1 MSRLRR
7 WRWLGALLATLGSIT
22 GCTQHHFMT
31 ESDFRNCREEALCG
45 KTGSLCDDPADAL
58 RSPPLGQIRHILSPE
73 AKPREISLPECIAI
87 GLERGRSGEA
97 YPNTILNSASAQT
110 PRAGQAVG
118 AFSDAIRVFSYD
130 PAIQAVDVEQALA
143 KFDAFYRGGITWN
156 KVDRPVGNA
165 LDTFQASAAQIND
178 INQETASF
186 QNSLLKPLPTGG
198 LAGISFNT
206 DYEFDNLAARV
217 NPSYRPVLSLS
228 FEQPI
233 MKSFGVGINELLDA
247 HPGSI
252 RSQVPVGGR
261 VPGILLSRVS
271 SEEAQIDFER
281 RVMLLCY
288 SVEDAY
294 WRLYSAYWDKYAA
307 EIGLRQTLEAWNIA
321 NAKYKAGSA
330 TLLDVK
336 TVEVQYRTF
345 EVAFVQAIGGILE
358 AERRLRYVVGL
369 PPEDGFR
376 LLPMDKPTNAP
387 FMPDWH
393 VAVNDALALRPDM
406 RIARLEITRSQ
417 FDVLRSQ
424 NALLPDVRTFGNYDI
439 NALGNK
445 LDGTLLDNAVKNLTR
460 NEFQNWTVGV
470 LATIPLGFRSE
481 HSDVQRAKLLLA
493 QRVLFLQNQEE
504 SVAFNLQ
511 QVIRQVV
518 QLHVEIEKQSS
529 RREAAIERVKL
540 QYQAYKAGK
549 ETINFL
555 LDAERDL
562 ALALQAE
569 HQAIRDYNIALAN
582 LEHQKGT
589 ILGHDNVKIVEG
601 AMPDCVNTRASEHM
615 RQRMGTLIV
624 HESGPDPLFDQ
635 TGGILTPHLPKN
647 DPASVTEL
655 QKAADTLP
663 ALPNQMPKMPEA
675 APPPANPPKN

>member
-1 MSRLRR
+1 
-7 WRWLGALLATLGSIT
+7 
-22 GCTQHHFMT
+22 MT
-31 ESDFRNCREEALCG
+31 EGDYRSLHSEALCG
-45 KTGSLCDDPADAL
+45 KTGPLCDDPADIN
-58 RSPPLGQIRHILSPE
+58 RMPIVGQPRTVLSPE
-73 AKPREISLPECIAI
+73 AKAREISLSECIATA
-87 GLERGRSGEA
+87 LERGRSGEA
-97 YPNTILNSASAQT
+97 YPNTVLQSASTQS

-118 AFSDAIRVFSYD
+118 PFTDAIRVFAYD
-130 PAIQAVDVEQALA
+130 PAIQAVDIEQSLS

-165 LDTFQASAAQIND
+165 LDTFQASAGAIND
-178 INQETASF
+178 IQQETASF

-228 FEQPI
+228 FEQPLL
-233 MKSFGVGINELLDA
+233 KGFGVGINELLDS

-252 RSQVPVGGR
+252 RTQVPVGGK

-345 EVAFVQAIGGILE
+345 EVAYVQAIGGILE

-369 PPEDGFR
+369 PPEDGTR
-376 LLPMDKPTNAP
+376 LLPLDKPTNAP
-387 FMPDWH
+387 FMPDWN
-393 VAVNDALALRPDM
+393 VAVNEALSLRPDM
-406 RIARLEITRSQ
+406 RIARLEITRGQ
-417 FDVLRSQ
+417 FDVLRTE
-424 NALLPDVRTFGNYDI
+424 NALLPDVRTFGNYDLQG
-439 NALGNK
+439 LGSN
-445 LDGTLLDNAVKNLTR
+445 LDGTLATNALKGLTR
-460 NEFQNWTVGV
+460 DQFQNWTIGV

-511 QVIRQVV
+511 QDIRQVV

-589 ILGHDNVKIVEG
+589 ILGHDNVKVVEG
-601 AMPDCVNTRASEHM
+601 PLPDCVDAKASEHV
-615 RQRMGTLIV
+615 RQRMGALIV
-624 HESGPDPLFDQ
+624 REPSPDPLFDQ
-635 TGGILTPHLPKN
+635 TGGMVTPHMPKTG
-647 DPASVTEL
+647 PASITEL
-655 QKAADTLP
+655 QDASKTLP
-663 ALPNQMPKMPEA
+663 ALPQEMPKTPEPTP
-675 APPPANPPKN
+675 PPPANPPKN